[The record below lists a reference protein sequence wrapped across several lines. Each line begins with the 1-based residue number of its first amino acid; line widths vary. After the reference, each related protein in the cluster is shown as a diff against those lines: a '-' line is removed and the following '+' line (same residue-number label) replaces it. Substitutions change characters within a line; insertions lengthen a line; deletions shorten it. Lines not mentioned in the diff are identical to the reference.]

1 MITSEIL
8 RIESLYKSFGGLK
21 VIQNLNM
28 TVYEKSVF
36 GFIGKNGAGKTTTMK
51 MILGFLQPDAGS
63 ISICG
68 ESVKYGNANTNR
80 LVGYLP
86 DVPEFYGY
94 MSPKEYLKLCGEM
107 TGLAAKQTEKR
118 IKELLPLVGL
128 DGAAKRKVKGFSRGM
143 KQRLGIAQALL
154 HEPRLLICDEPTS
167 ALDPVG
173 RREILDIL
181 SNVKDRTTIVF
192 STHILSDVEKICDT
206 VGILNHGRIELEGKL
221 SDLEDNYRSDSLV
234 LEVMPSDRL
243 PEFRHKLGEM
253 VSVSDIKQE
262 NHSFMITTSTLPE
275 TSIDIV
281 RLLNEY
287 GIQLRKFEVK
297 EPELEALFMEVTS
310 Q

>member
-1 MITSEIL
+1 MTNEIL
-8 RIESLYKSFGGLK
+8 RIDSLYKSFGGLK
-21 VIQNLNM
+21 VIQDLSM
-28 TVYEKSVF
+28 TVHEKSVF

-51 MILGFLQPDAGS
+51 MILGFLKPDAGS

-68 ESVKYGNANTNR
+68 EAVKYGNANTNR

-94 MSPKEYLKLCGEM
+94 MSPKEYLRLCGEM
-107 TGLAAKQTEKR
+107 TGLAVKQTELR

-128 DGAAKRKVKGFSRGM
+128 ESVRKRKIKGFSRGM

-154 HEPRLLICDEPTS
+154 HQPRLLICDEPTS

-181 SNVKDRTTIVF
+181 SNVKERTTIVF

-221 SDLEDNYRSDSLV
+221 SELKGDYRSDSLV
-234 LEVMPSDRL
+234 LEVLPSDQMGK
-243 PEFRHKLGEM
+243 FRNKLSQME
-253 VSVSDIKQE
+253 SISDINQE
-262 NHSFMITTSTLPE
+262 NHTLMITTTALPE
-275 TSIDIV
+275 TSVDIV

-287 GIQLRKFEVK
+287 GIQLRRFEVR